1 MAGGSADDRLKE
13 RREALVVVQHTGEV
27 LWMPQAM
34 LNSSCSFN
42 TLYFPFDRQVCH
54 LKFGS
59 WTYNGFKVAAA
70 SIDPEEP

>member
-1 MAGGSADDRLKE
+1 MCLIDSVIISADDRLSE
-13 RREALVVVQHTGEV
+13 RRDALVVVQHTGEL

-42 TLYFPFDRQVCH
+42 TLFFPFDEQECT

-59 WTYNGFKVAAA
+59 WTYNGFKVSAV
-70 SIDPEEP
+70 